1 MPRIVRKR
9 NRKCKACVRNKPR
22 TAKQSFFKHARNRLS
37 LIHSQN
43 NSQIL
48 AFMQQTEKNTIAEGH
63 IKRKSVSDNLSPDRT
78 SKIKTNKHRRA
89 TRYECE
95 IMRSKRR
102 KSTRITFV
110 RKIKIGHNCFL
121 QIRPIRI
128 SV

>member
-1 MPRIVRKR
+1 MP
-9 NRKCKACVRNKPR
+9 
-22 TAKQSFFKHARNRLS
+22 
-37 LIHSQN
+37 SQN
-43 NSQIL
+43 D
-48 AFMQQTEKNTIAEGH
+48 
-63 IKRKSVSDNLSPDRT
+63 IKKKIGKRQSLSDQT
-78 SKIKTNKHRRA
+78 SKIKTKKHRRA

-128 SV
+128 PV